1 MQQTE
6 VENNV
11 HRIFP
16 LNDVKAFTE
25 EEAYELVNLFY
36 SVTSRAKKSIN
47 ALNSQIEYHKAMPA
61 QLQVLQSNLNTEI
74 QKWSEKTRRLG
85 GVPLSLFKV
94 KIPATEGYFIW
105 EYPSVDL
112 EHHY

>member
-1 MQQTE
+1 MQENQ

-25 EEAYELVNLFY
+25 DEAYDLVNLFY
-36 SVTSRAKKSIN
+36 SVTSKAKKTIN

-61 QLQVLQSNLNTEI
+61 QLQSIQSTLNTEI

-94 KIPATEGYFIW
+94 KIPAVEGYYIW
-105 EYPSVDL
+105 EFPSSEI